1 MHTIARVEI
10 PRSVRSELEGA
21 VGVVD
26 SAIDFF
32 RRRLFTTTNA
42 TVVLAFILAA
52 VFITGAALREGPDAA
67 MRAAI
72 VFFVGWS
79 AATLFAVVATYPGVA
94 RDLAEAKK
102 RGKVAIRD
110 LEAGYGEHNAL
121 ELARPPRFFEHDYGI
136 LVLADAGFCETL
148 YFDIAKSD
156 HDPRWQLYLDGALY
170 QRSWRW
176 LRLARSKAIVDFI
189 AAGARLSSRDP
200 VYFVDA
206 PDAWEAV
213 AQVLGQPRDGEI
225 IRLTFDDAV
234 FNVERAL

>member
-79 AATLFAVVATYPGVA
+79 A
-94 RDLAEAKK
+94 
-102 RGKVAIRD
+102 
-110 LEAGYGEHNAL
+110 
-121 ELARPPRFFEHDYGI
+121 
-136 LVLADAGFCETL
+136 
-148 YFDIAKSD
+148 
-156 HDPRWQLYLDGALY
+156 
-170 QRSWRW
+170 
-176 LRLARSKAIVDFI
+176 
-189 AAGARLSSRDP
+189 
-200 VYFVDA
+200 
-206 PDAWEAV
+206 
-213 AQVLGQPRDGEI
+213 
-225 IRLTFDDAV
+225 
-234 FNVERAL
+234 